1 MVNILFGLIAI
12 ILLLGLAVLFS
23 NNRKAIKYKIIIPGI
38 LVQVFLA
45 IFVLKVSIGQKI
57 LMAIANGLNS
67 IFNNGF
73 EGIKFVFGDL
83 SLGFVFAINVL
94 GLIVFT
100 SALVSLLYYLK
111 ILPIIVNIIGKA
123 VSKIMG
129 TTLGESF
136 NAVGNIFLGGTE
148 APILIKPYLKSM
160 TKSELFAVMAAGF
173 GSASAAILGGYS
185 MMGIDSKYLLIA
197 IFSVPFS
204 TLMVSKILYPE
215 AEDIEIK
222 DVKIENSTAK
232 NVFDAIGEGTGQGL
246 QLALNVGAS
255 LIAFIGLMALINS
268 VLGVVGLSITSIL
281 GFLLRPL
288 SILFHIPSSEAASF
302 ASLIGTKMAVNEFVA
317 FSDMSA
323 IINTLSPR
331 TIAVLS
337 VALCN
342 FANLSSIGIQIGGF
356 SILAPERRE
365 EVTRNGLRALLSGTI
380 STLITA
386 SIIGMIV

>member
-1 MVNILFGLIAI
+1 MVNVIYGIVSIAV
-12 ILLLGLAVLFS
+12 LLGIAVLCS
-23 NNRKAIKYKIIIPGI
+23 NNRKAIKYRIIVPGI
-38 LVQVFLA
+38 LIQLVLA
-45 IFVLKVSIGQKI
+45 IFVLKMPVGQKI
-57 LMAIANGLNS
+57 LLSIANGLNKV
-67 IFNNGF
+67 FNNGF

-100 SALVSLLYYLK
+100 SALVSLLYYLR

-123 VSKIMG
+123 VSKVMG

-148 APILIKPYLKSM
+148 APILVKPYLNSM

-185 MMGIDSKYLLIA
+185 MMGIDSRYLLIA

-204 TLMVSKILYPE
+204 TLMVSKILFPE
-215 AEDIEIK
+215 DESSELKEI
-222 DVKIENSTAK
+222 KIENSSAK
-232 NVFDAIGEGTGQGL
+232 NVFDAIGEGTSQGL
-246 QLALNVGAS
+246 FLALNVGAS

-268 VLGVVGLSITSIL
+268 ILGIFGLSITSIL
-281 GFLLRPL
+281 GMLLRPV
-288 SILFHIPSSEAASF
+288 SYLFHIPATESATF
-302 ASLIGTKMAVNEFVA
+302 ASLIGTKMAINEFVA
-317 FSDMSA
+317 FSEMTN
-323 IINTLSPR
+323 ILNTLSPR
-331 TIAVLS
+331 TIAILS

-356 SILAPERRE
+356 AILAPERKE
-365 EVTRNGLRALLSGTI
+365 EVTKNGLKALLSGTI

-386 SIIGMIV
+386 AIIGMIA